1 MPDRRNA
8 ARAWLQRLRHH
19 SELFVIELRE
29 WSRMTDDLNGERNRL
44 CNRLREQLWRYFA
57 AMLQAGIYLAPSQ
70 FETGFLST
78 AHTDED
84 IEITLRAGAAA
95 LQAVAEKA

>member
-1 MPDRRNA
+1 
-8 ARAWLQRLRHH
+8 LG
-19 SELFVIELRE
+19 SLFTLFFSAKPVYNL
-29 WSRMTDDLNGERNRL
+29 DDASACDIPTFR
-44 CNRLREQLWRYFA
+44 RYFA

-84 IEITLRAGAAA
+84 IEITLRAGTAA